1 MVNKECQISIQSALV
16 STGINTR
23 PKKHR
28 ETQTELKE
36 EEEINEKSSNLN
48 KVMKILDKRGHLIE
62 EAITENN
69 QSNAFLSK

>member
-62 EAITENN
+62 EAINENN